1 MPAALLGLLRAA
13 IPFAATL
20 FGGYFLSD
28 VYNERMAA
36 KQAQVKADYPAII
49 QNTVKRSPD
58 KWKFFAV
65 AGLIFGAVT
74 VFLTNFLTK
83 KLR

>member
-13 IPFAATL
+13 IPWAATL
-20 FGGYFLSD
+20 FGGYFLAD

-49 QNTVKRSPD
+49 TETIKKKGD
-58 KWKFFAV
+58 KWKFF
-65 AGLIFGAVT
+65 GIGALLFSLLT
-74 VFLTNFLTK
+74 VFITK
-83 KLR
+83 KLK